1 MGRIQ
6 MNKEIKKPRK
16 NELTSLSR
24 FKAVVIGASAGG
36 IDALGEILPR
46 LPKTYPL
53 PIIIVLHIPG
63 DQPSL
68 LSELFGSKTKLR
80 VKDADEKEAI
90 QPGTIYFA
98 CPGYHLLVERDLTLS
113 LSQEDPVQY
122 ARPSIDVLFESAADA
137 FGSNLVGVLLTGANQ
152 DGAEGLK
159 RIQEAGGL
167 ALIQDPATAQV
178 RSMPEAACALL
189 SPSVEQILSLD
200 EIAHLLLRL
209 KGSDGILLASQE
221 KTGTNAL

>member
-1 MGRIQ
+1 
-6 MNKEIKKPRK
+6 MNHEI
-16 NELTSLSR
+16 R

-36 IDALGEILPR
+36 VHALGEILPR
-46 LPKTYPL
+46 LPKNYPL
-53 PIIIVLHIPG
+53 PIIIVLHLPG

-68 LSELFGSKTKLR
+68 LAEIFGSKTELR
-80 VKDADEKEAI
+80 VKDADEKESL

-122 ARPSIDVLFESAADA
+122 ARPSIDVLFESAAVVL
-137 FGSNLVGVLLTGANQ
+137 GRHLVGVLLTGANQ

-178 RSMPEAACALL
+178 RAMPEAACALL

-200 EIAHLLLRL
+200 EIARFLLGL
-209 KGSDGILLASQE
+209 KGDDGSSE
-221 KTGTNAL
+221 D

>member
-1 MGRIQ
+1 
-6 MNKEIKKPRK
+6 MNKEIKKVITD
-16 NELTSLSR
+16 LGR

-36 IDALGEILPR
+36 IDALREILPS
-46 LPKTYPL
+46 LPKSYPL

-68 LSELFGSKTKLR
+68 LSELFGSKTELR

-137 FGSNLVGVLLTGANQ
+137 FGSHLVGVLLTGANQ

-189 SPSVEQILSLD
+189 SPSVEQILSLN
-200 EIAHLLLRL
+200 EIARFLLRL
-209 KGSDGILLASQE
+209 KGGDGTLLASQE
-221 KTGTNAL
+221 RTGANAL

>member
-1 MGRIQ
+1 
-6 MNKEIKKPRK
+6 MNNEIK
-16 NELTSLSR
+16 NEITSLGR

-36 IDALGEILPR
+36 IDALGEIIPR
-46 LPKTYPL
+46 LPKTYSI
-53 PIIIVLHIPG
+53 PIIIVLHIP
-63 DQPSL
+63 DDRSSL
-68 LSELFGSKTKLR
+68 LSKLFGSRTELR

-98 CPGYHLLVERDLTLS
+98 SPGYHLLVERDLTFS
-113 LSQEDPVQY
+113 LSQEEPVQY

-137 FGSNLVGVLLTGANQ
+137 FGSHLVGVILTGANQ

-159 RIQEAGGL
+159 RIQESGGL

-200 EIAHLLLRL
+200 EIARFLLRL
-209 KGSDGILLASQE
+209 NGGNGALLASQE
-221 KTGTNAL
+221 KAGTNTL

>member
-1 MGRIQ
+1 
-6 MNKEIKKPRK
+6 MNKEIKK
-16 NELTSLSR
+16 EITDMGR

-53 PIIIVLHIPG
+53 PILIVLHIPG
-63 DQPSL
+63 DQASL

-137 FGSNLVGVLLTGANQ
+137 FGSHLVGVLLTGANQ

-200 EIAHLLLRL
+200 EIARFLLRL
-209 KGSDGILLASQE
+209 KGGDGVLLTSKE
-221 KTGTNAL
+221 KMGTNAL

>member
-1 MGRIQ
+1 
-6 MNKEIKKPRK
+6 MNKEIKKD
-16 NELTSLSR
+16 LTSLGR

-36 IDALGEILPR
+36 IDALTEILPR
-46 LPKTYPL
+46 LPKTYPI

-63 DQPSL
+63 TQPSF
-68 LSELFGSKTKLR
+68 LSEIFGSKTELR

-98 CPGYHLLVERDLTLS
+98 CPDYHLLVERDLTFS

-137 FGSNLVGVLLTGANQ
+137 FGSHLVGVLLTGANQ
-152 DGAEGLK
+152 DGAQGLK

-200 EIAHLLLRL
+200 EIARFLLRL
-209 KGSDGILLASQE
+209 NGGNSALLASQE
-221 KTGTNAL
+221 KAGTNTL

>member
-1 MGRIQ
+1 
-6 MNKEIKKPRK
+6 MNKEIK
-16 NELTSLSR
+16 NELTSLGR

-36 IDALGEILPR
+36 IAALSEILPS
-46 LPKTYPL
+46 LPKSYPL
-53 PIIIVLHIPG
+53 PIIIVLHLPG

-68 LSELFGSKTKLR
+68 LAELFGSKTELR

-90 QPGTIYFA
+90 QPGTVYFA
-98 CPGYHLLVERDLTLS
+98 PPDYHLLVERDLTFS
-113 LSQEDPVQY
+113 FSQEDPVQY

-137 FGSNLVGVLLTGANQ
+137 YESQLIGVLLTGANH

-159 RIQEAGGL
+159 RIQESGGL

-189 SPSVEQILSLD
+189 SPSAEQILSLD
-200 EIAHLLLRL
+200 EIARFLLRL
-209 KGSDGILLASQE
+209 I
-221 KTGTNAL
+221 

>member
-1 MGRIQ
+1 MRTAAKNPIQ
-6 MNKEIKKPRK
+6 QIAD
-16 NELTSLSR
+16 LGR

-36 IDALGEILPR
+36 VDALGEILPR

-68 LSELFGSKTKLR
+68 LAELFGSKTELR
-80 VKDADEKEAI
+80 VKDADEKEI
-90 QPGTIYFA
+90 ISPGTIYFA
-98 CPGYHLLVERDLTLS
+98 SPGYHLLVERDLTFS
-113 LSQEDPVQY
+113 LSAEEPVQF

-137 FGSNLVGVLLTGANQ
+137 IGSHLVGVLLTGANQ

-159 RIQEAGGL
+159 RIHQAGGL

-178 RSMPEAACALL
+178 RAMPDAGYALL
-189 SPSVEQILSLD
+189 ATTINKNDINKHILSLD
-200 EIAHLLLRL
+200 EIGQLLLELR
-209 KGSDGILLASQE
+209 
-221 KTGTNAL
+221 